1 MPNTTIRVPGWWPVQ
16 AQVIHGKPL
25 PALAMAAGLEGSL
38 RVASLTPST
47 DPAAVPMPDPC
58 GLNLPVD
65 APPAAHAKRLGLPSV
80 SALLRAALARLL
92 PDVCTPEPDAS
103 LVARVMLL
111 DAHGREVAVRYVP
124 AEAVRTGKVKGAIA
138 KALHRGVYGWAVVP
152 YGARFDRKTHQHRL
166 GRTPWASR
174 PPVDSRI
181 RVVGGAW

>member
-16 AQVIHGKPL
+16 AQVIYGKPL
-25 PALAMAAGLEGSL
+25 PALAMAAGLEKNSVPPAG
-38 RVASLTPST
+38 PSSIFRME

-65 APPAAHAKRLGLPSV
+65 APPATHAKRLGLPSV
-80 SALLRAALARLL
+80 SALLRVVLARLL

-124 AEAVRTGKVKGAIA
+124 AEAVRTGKVRGAIP

-152 YGARFDRKTHQHRL
+152 YGARFDRKAHQHSL
-166 GRTPWASR
+166 GRTPWAER
-174 PPVDSRI
+174 PAK
-181 RVVGGAW
+181 GEG